1 MTVAYVDSSCL
12 VALVLGEPSAPRV
25 ARILRPFTRL
35 VSSNL
40 LEAEV
45 RSALGRERVVPA
57 ADMFTGL
64 GWVLPERALARE
76 FERVAVLGALRGADL
91 WHVACALYLDPTAA
105 ELAFVTLDLAQRKVA
120 AAVGFATPHRG

>member
-1 MTVAYVDSSCL
+1 MTVAYLDSSCL
-12 VALVLGEPSAPRV
+12 VALVLGEPSARRV
-25 ARILRPFTRL
+25 GGMLRPFARL

-57 ADMFTGL
+57 ADTFAGV
-64 GWVLPERALARE
+64 GWVLPERALAQE
-76 FERVAVLGALRGADL
+76 FERVAALGTLRGADL

-105 ELAFVTLDLAQRKVA
+105 ELAFVTLDAAQRKVA
-120 AAVGFATPHRG
+120 AAVGFATPH